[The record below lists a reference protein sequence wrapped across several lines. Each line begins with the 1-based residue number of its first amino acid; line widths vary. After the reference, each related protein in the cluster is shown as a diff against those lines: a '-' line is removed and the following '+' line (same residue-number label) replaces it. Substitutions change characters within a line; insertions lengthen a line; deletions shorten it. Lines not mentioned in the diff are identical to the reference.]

1 MTDQDSQYFAILTA
15 VGEAKLANAIALGT
29 TLTFAQMAV
38 GDANETK
45 PIPNRLQTK
54 LINERRRAPL
64 NQVTPDPK
72 NPGVIIAEQ
81 VIPESAGGWWV
92 RELALY
98 DADGDMVAVAN
109 CAPTYK
115 PLLSQGSGRTQVI
128 RINLVVSSTA
138 NIELKIDPSVVLA
151 TREYVDRSIVE
162 AINKQDY
169 KASMLVATTAPIA
182 LNGLQT
188 IDGVAVTAGAR
199 VLVKNQAQA
208 KENGAWLA
216 AVGAWS
222 RTLDADENPEVTP
235 GMVLMVEMGTTQSD
249 TLWQLVTDAPITVGV
264 TPLTFRNITEG
275 FARIDSPAFIGTPRA
290 PTPDQFD
297 SSTKVA
303 TTEAL
308 WRASGSYRGQYAVDR
323 SFTLSALHVG
333 QIGRVIGDGG
343 YSVTLPPTA
352 GIPAGPVIRILNAS
366 LASITVI
373 SSGVPI
379 SGATLTSEGAVIL
392 PKNGSI
398 ELYWNSAAW
407 VAFAGTEAIRFA
419 GFAALASPDFTGLP
433 TAPTASAG
441 TNSYQ
446 LANTAFVWTAVNAY
460 ATTVTAALA
469 LKAAIASPA
478 FSGVPTAP
486 TAAAGTNTLQLA
498 NAAFV
503 WAAINT
509 YATTVTASLSL
520 KANVDSPGFTGV
532 PTAPTAAAGTST
544 KQLATAEFVQAAIA
558 AIDPWAMVPVGA
570 YVPLKDDGTAPAP
583 SRTSPLYKYIML
595 TASHGFN
602 DPILVSESISG
613 TAPEL
618 IATGVVSLAGSPFN
632 GVRINLINTERR
644 TLKAGL
650 PGVIE
655 QDALQ
660 NIKGSFGG
668 AESSTSTTGAFSN
681 GAQFGTVGPGASN
694 RNVINFDASLVAR
707 TSSETRV
714 KSIGVTYYL
723 RVK

>member
-15 VGEAKLANAIALGT
+15 IGEAKLANAIALGT

-64 NQVTPDPK
+64 NQVKPDPK

-81 VIPESAGGWWV
+81 VIPESVGGWWV
-92 RELALY
+92 HELALY

-216 AVGAWS
+216 AAGAWS

-379 SGATLTSEGAVIL
+379 SGATLTPEGTVIL

-407 VAFAGTEAIRFA
+407 VVFAGTEAIRFA
-419 GFAALASPDFTGLP
+419 GFAALASPDFTGMP

-460 ATTVTAALA
+460 ATTVTA
-469 LKAAIASPA
+469 
-478 FSGVPTAP
+478 
-486 TAAAGTNTLQLA
+486 
-498 NAAFV
+498 
-503 WAAINT
+503 
-509 YATTVTASLSL
+509 SLNL
-520 KANVDSPGFTGV
+520 KANLDSPGFTGV
-532 PTAPTAAAGTST
+532 PTAPTPAAGAST
-544 KQLATAEFVQAAIA
+544 KQLATAEFVQAALA
-558 AIDPWAMVPVGA
+558 ALDPWALVPVGVL
-570 YVPLKDDGTAPAP
+570 VPLMDNSTVPAP
-583 SRTSPLYKYIML
+583 SRSSTAYKYIRL
-595 TASHGFN
+595 TASDGYN
-602 DPILVSESISG
+602 SPILVSESITG
-613 TAPEL
+613 TAPL
-618 IATGVVSLAGSPFN
+618 VIATGVVSLADSPLN

-644 TLKAGL
+644 VLRAGL
-650 PGVIE
+650 PGVVE

-660 NIKGSFGG
+660 NITGSFGG
-668 AESSTSTTGAFSN
+668 GEASPSTIGAFSN
-681 GAQFGTVGPGASN
+681 GAQFGTVGPGGSN

-714 KSIGVTYYL
+714 KSMGVTYYL

>member
-1 MTDQDSQYFAILTA
+1 MIDQNSQFQAILTA
-15 VGEAKLANAIALGT
+15 VGEAKQANADALGIPW
-29 TLTFAQMAV
+29 TFAQMGV
-38 GDANETK
+38 GDANGTD
-45 PIPNRLQTK
+45 PFPDRLQTK

-64 NQVTPDPK
+64 NQLKPDPK
-72 NPGVIIAEQ
+72 NPGIIIAEQ
-81 VIPESAGGWWV
+81 VIPETVGGFWI
-92 RELALY
+92 REIALY
-98 DADGDMVAVAN
+98 DQDGDLVAVAN
-109 CAPTYK
+109 CAPTFK
-115 PLLSQGSGRTQVI
+115 PLLGQGSGRTQII
-128 RINLVVSSTA
+128 RMNLIVSSIA
-138 NIELKIDPSVVLA
+138 NIVLKIDPAVVLA
-151 TREYVDRSIVE
+151 TREYVDLAIVE
-162 AINKQDY
+162 ALNKQDF
-169 KASMLVATTAPIA
+169 KASILVATTAPIV
-182 LNGLQT
+182 LSGLQV
-188 IDGVAVTAGAR
+188 IDGVAVPAGAR
-199 VLVKNQAQA
+199 VLVKNQASA

-216 AVGAWS
+216 AAGAWS

-366 LASITVI
+366 LASITVT

-379 SGATLTSEGAVIL
+379 SGATLTPEGTVIL

-407 VAFAGTEAIRFA
+407 VVFAGTEAIRFA
-419 GFAALASPDFTGLP
+419 GFAALASPDFTGMP

-446 LANTAFVWTAVNAY
+446 VANTAFVWTAVNAY

-469 LKAAIASPA
+469 LKATIASPA

-486 TAAAGTNTLQLA
+486 TPAAGA
-498 NAAFV
+498 
-503 WAAINT
+503 
-509 YATTVTASLSL
+509 
-520 KANVDSPGFTGV
+520 
-532 PTAPTAAAGTST
+532 ST
-544 KQLATAEFVQAAIA
+544 KQLATAEFVQAALA
-558 AIDPWAMVPVGA
+558 ALDPWALVPVGGL
-570 YVPLKDDGTAPAP
+570 VPLMDNSTVPAP
-583 SRTSPLYKYIML
+583 SRSSTAYKYIRL
-595 TASHGFN
+595 TASDGYN
-602 DPILVSESISG
+602 SPILVSESITG
-613 TAPEL
+613 TAPL
-618 IATGVVSLAGSPFN
+618 VIATGVVSLADSPLN

-644 TLKAGL
+644 VLRAGL
-650 PGVIE
+650 PGVVE

-660 NIKGSFGG
+660 NITGSFGG
-668 AESSTSTTGAFSN
+668 AEASPSTIGAFSN
-681 GAQFGTVGPGASN
+681 GAQFGTVGPGGSN

-714 KSIGVTYYL
+714 KSMGVTYYL

>member
-15 VGEAKLANAIALGT
+15 IGEAKLANAIALGT

-64 NQVTPDPK
+64 NQVKPDPK

-81 VIPESAGGWWV
+81 VIPESVGGWWV
-92 RELALY
+92 HELALY

-216 AVGAWS
+216 AAGAWS

-373 SSGVPI
+373 SYGVPI
-379 SGATLTSEGAVIL
+379 SGATLTPEGTVIL

-407 VAFAGTEAIRFA
+407 VVFAGTEAIRFA
-419 GFAALASPDFTGLP
+419 GFAALASPDFTGMP

-446 LANTAFVWTAVNAY
+446 LANTAFVWKAVNAY

-469 LKAAIASPA
+469 AL
-478 FSGVPTAP
+478 
-486 TAAAGTNTLQLA
+486 
-498 NAAFV
+498 
-503 WAAINT
+503 
-509 YATTVTASLSL
+509 
-520 KANVDSPGFTGV
+520 
-532 PTAPTAAAGTST
+532 
-544 KQLATAEFVQAAIA
+544 
-558 AIDPWAMVPVGA
+558 DPWALVPVGVL
-570 YVPLKDDGTAPAP
+570 VPLMDNSTVPAP
-583 SRTSPLYKYIML
+583 SRSSTAYKYIRL
-595 TASHGFN
+595 TASDGYN
-602 DPILVSESISG
+602 SPILVSESITG
-613 TAPEL
+613 TAPL
-618 IATGVVSLAGSPFN
+618 VIATGVVSLADSPLN

-644 TLKAGL
+644 VLRAGL
-650 PGVIE
+650 PGVVE

-660 NIKGSFGG
+660 NITGSFGG
-668 AESSTSTTGAFSN
+668 GEASPSTIGAFSN
-681 GAQFGTVGPGASN
+681 GAQFGTVGPGGSN

-714 KSIGVTYYL
+714 KSMGVTYYL